1 MNCQQKI
8 EFRPPGTESPPKQ
21 GQDEQDLRV
30 EPPIEKEEPSSSSSS
45 SSSSSGGDRDQSLVQ
60 YIVAKFD
67 GISSNASSDNKSE

>member
-45 SSSSSGGDRDQSLVQ
+45 SSGGDRDQSLVQ